1 MMKSL
6 HYLILYK
13 LVNRPRT
20 YRGAKHQKHDNNMK
34 GIKTEFFTDVKMP
47 IVAGM
52 EFGTKNYKMKTVGY
66 EIYRQ
71 YFDSEDKDLQVGVEI
86 IERKIK

>member
-1 MMKSL
+1 
-6 HYLILYK
+6 
-13 LVNRPRT
+13 
-20 YRGAKHQKHDNNMK
+20 MK
-34 GIKTEFFTDVKMP
+34 GIKTIYFTDVKMP

-52 EFGTKNYKMKTVGY
+52 QFGTKNYKMKTVGY

-71 YFDSEDKDLQVGVEI
+71 YFDSEDKDWQVGVEV